1 MEVAAIIEEF
11 NAWKDSVA
19 GRNGRCAIVDD
30 WLKRRKLKRTAI
42 ANVIGVAPDTF
53 ELLCYLDEPTKDYD
67 EFAKLLRQREVISK
81 DTNISRFHCM
91 VENFKGEGGSYSKA
105 HSWVNGS
112 KLIRKKII
120 EHFGIGKKA
129 ITGKRPEDPELARM
143 FNRFE
148 NELRKPE
155 QAILPPIDGDSKA
168 KSEDKNPV
176 KFESRP
182 SH

>member
-1 MEVAAIIEEF
+1 
-11 NAWKDSVA
+11 
-19 GRNGRCAIVDD
+19 
-30 WLKRRKLKRTAI
+30 
-42 ANVIGVAPDTF
+42 
-53 ELLCYLDEPTKDYD
+53 
-67 EFAKLLRQREVISK
+67 
-81 DTNISRFHCM
+81 M

-155 QAILPPIDGDSKA
+155 HAILPPIDGGSKA